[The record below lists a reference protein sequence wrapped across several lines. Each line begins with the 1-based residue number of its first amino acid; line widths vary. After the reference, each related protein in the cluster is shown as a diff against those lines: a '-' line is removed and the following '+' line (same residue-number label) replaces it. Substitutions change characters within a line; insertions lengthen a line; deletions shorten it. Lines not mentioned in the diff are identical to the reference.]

1 MTDISL
7 DYAVLRGA
15 VTNLEFIAT
24 QFEASADT
32 AAAAAEATG
41 HDGLAGRVRDFA
53 DNWDDTRK
61 RFQHAAADLAKSIDE
76 IREAFETFDHGAGAN
91 G

>member
-15 VTNLEFIAT
+15 VTNLEYVAK
-24 QFEASADT
+24 QFEASSDT
-32 AAAAAEATG
+32 AAAAATATG
-41 HDGLAGRVRDFA
+41 HDKLGGRVREFA

-61 RFQHAAADLAKSIDE
+61 RFQKAASDLAKSIDE
-76 IREAFETFDHGAGAN
+76 IRDAFETFDNEAG
-91 G
+91 GE